1 MQYVYMC
8 SKKGAGKCRT
18 FFISCS
24 IFILTGYIRL
34 FLCIQNILYCPIFYI
49 IRRYPGIPRVNIR
62 FISHI

>member
-1 MQYVYMC
+1 MQYVYMY

-34 FLCIQNILYCPIFYI
+34 FLCIQNIL
-49 IRRYPGIPRVNIR
+49 
-62 FISHI
+62 H